1 MSRTAPGDLAVAF
14 RSLDRRLREAL
25 RGENEA
31 AASEP
36 VVELRAVVAS
46 AAAELD
52 VAVQGDLA
60 ATGAGVA
67 SAIEHIPADAWDIA
81 RLDRLRSLA
90 LEAGRL
96 LRAVAAATEAAD

>member
-1 MSRTAPGDLAVAF
+1 MSRTSPGDLAVAF

-25 RGENEA
+25 RGEGEA

-36 VVELRAVVAS
+36 VRELRAVVAS
-46 AAAELD
+46 AASELG
-52 VAVQGDLA
+52 VAAHGDLA
-60 ATGAGVA
+60 DTGEAIA

-81 RLDRLRSLA
+81 RLDRLRALA

-96 LRAVAAATEAAD
+96 LRVVAAATEGAD